1 MLMYMYRGGARKF
14 KDQFLEIADLQL
26 QRADELTWYTLSALS
41 LFLCVKKSRVIY
53 ESSFLTVQPCWVN
66 ISVDYLFFF

>member
-41 LFLCVKKSRVIY
+41 LFLCMSKRV
-53 ESSFLTVQPCWVN
+53 E
-66 ISVDYLFFF
+66 